1 MSLSKSLSSTKVLMK
16 GNANMK
22 DLDTMVGEL
31 SIKKINQKHA
41 ALLKDLLGKAID
53 LKEEEQEIFDQ
64 EQLDQKIR

>member
-1 MSLSKSLSSTKVLMK
+1 MK

-53 LKEEEQEIFDQ
+53 LKEEEQEIYDQ
-64 EQLDQKIR
+64 EQLDQKI